1 MKTLYYKLT
10 IALVMVASIPL
21 TSKAQ
26 DRSHFYTNLLNPLL
40 VNPAMTGSAD
50 HLQAIF
56 NAKTLIG
63 GIESS
68 PRTLNFGIHTPFAN
82 NTGVGTKIISHWVG
96 AFQTINVEGSY
107 SKMIRLTNDQNL
119 TFGLSLGIVQTNL
132 RTELLNNTVNL
143 SDPTLISNDLNKIR
157 IASGAGVRYQYKKSL
172 ELYASSP
179 MMVTGDES
187 LNGFFI
193 AGANYTFT
201 AGTNG
206 DYSIKPIVNY
216 YNMIYSP
223 KMLDILVNAGWN
235 ETVFLTTGYR
245 TNGSIV
251 GGVGFNFKNVVIGYN
266 YYHQTGDLSRLA
278 QAQNEVAIAF
288 NFKKPEA
295 RVKKKQEV
303 VNEQIIQ
310 DQIDK
315 VNDKIN
321 GLINIEKTNPGL
333 VNVKN
338 EMVKLNK
345 ELEKI
350 LTKYKIEN
358 IAQLKKIK
366 ELQTNIELLIAKY
379 ND

>member
-1 MKTLYYKLT
+1 MRNSLKLYVAFLLT
-10 IALVMVASIPL
+10 AGMLNQA
-21 TSKAQ
+21 KAQ
-26 DRSHFYTNLLNPLL
+26 DRSSFYTNLLNPFLI
-40 VNPAMTGSAD
+40 NPAMTGSTD
-50 HLQAIF
+50 NLQAIF

-68 PRTLNFGIHTPFAN
+68 PRTLNFGIHSPFAN
-82 NTGVGTKIISHWVG
+82 NTGIGAKVISHWVG
-96 AFQTINVEGSY
+96 AFQTINVEGAY
-107 SKMIRLTNDQNL
+107 SKMVRLTNDQNL

-132 RTELLNNTVNL
+132 NTELLNSSVNL
-143 SDPTLISNDLNKIR
+143 ADPTLISNDLNKIR
-157 IASGAGVRYQYKKSL
+157 ISSGAGVRYQYKKRL

-179 MMVTGDES
+179 MMVTGDEPLS
-187 LNGFFI
+187 SFFI
-193 AGANYTFT
+193 AGANYTFPVG
-201 AGTNG
+201 ANA

-216 YNMIYSP
+216 YNMVYSP
-223 KMLDILVNAGWN
+223 KMADILVNAGWN

-245 TNGSIV
+245 TNGTVV

-266 YYHQTGDLSRLA
+266 YYHQTGDLNRIA
-278 QAQNEVAIAF
+278 QAQNEIALAF

-295 RVKKKQEV
+295 KTKKKQEA
-303 VNEQIIQ
+303 VNEQVIQ

-315 VNDKIN
+315 INDKIN

-338 EMVKLNK
+338 ELVKLNR

-358 IAQLKKIK
+358 IEQLKKLK
-366 ELQTNIELLIAKY
+366 ELQINIELLIAKY